1 MVSGP
6 SAGGPKAPKGHPE
19 DTPRISGDVPRARV
33 TGASRASAP
42 KITHAQAPVTPNPV
56 ADASVDTCPDTQG
69 TAAETFPRGA
79 GEAFATEQCA
89 PVDLPIPGKEPRGT
103 SGNPPIDAAGD
114 TVGSHPE
121 DAAEAPRHDAG
132 DADDTPVG
140 PWGKDAGASAG
151 SPAGAP
157 GDDPDTSAGSSQGPS
172 DTLAKS
178 PTAGREDAAGAP
190 SEVPGAAPGTPG
202 KVPGKPAGAL
212 RGVAGRAA
220 GRAATAAGA
229 AAGKAGGVLWLVDR
243 ARKALT
249 NILSSLEA
257 LVAQAVSGGVAGI
270 VGGLAGAVGG
280 FFSGVAAFVA
290 THVAAVGACLAATVV
305 VCAVVATGVSS
316 DSLRSADDDPCRV
329 VAEGAAQTVSVEGT
343 GEAPGESEGAMA
355 ANVAR
360 LVGVLKAYG
369 LSDAQCAGIVG
380 NMAAECGYDFSQVEG
395 IYDEWGG
402 VGPKKREALSDPEAH
417 CAWLFSAYASQGLS
431 INQSVYLA
439 PEDGNHWP
447 ALGFC
452 SWTGGQAYR
461 LYSRASQV
469 GADWADPDFQIAYY
483 LCYGD
488 RETTGR
494 SGTANGEQFLAHYA
508 EQTSS
513 MGMDECVAWY
523 VEHFHGQSMG
533 NAGTARIN
541 GAHRFESL
549 IASTPAA
556 PVSGAMKGYLDRLHL
571 IAGVEASESS
581 VERAVAAD
589 GRLRLCRDASTDAGM
604 GASTIAEAA
613 ASWAWADKSLAA
625 NDGTEAYVEAHDRVQ
640 GPGVNYR
647 DCGIAVA
654 TAVRWSGADADYPLA
669 DTTANQLPY
678 LAASEKW
685 QKVCD
690 FDGEDK
696 VALLQPGDVLIADN
710 VGRDGQVLGCGHTA
724 IYTGSA
730 LLASIDGVN
739 PIYDIVQASLNA
751 YSPAAGHHSQL
762 LNDTR
767 SYVAYRC
774 VRPDNG
780 VTGAGTATDGQPLD
794 GANATQRAIVQAAMA
809 TPSTGAGYCASW
821 VSQVYSAAGLGY
833 PAGNACDQ
841 YARWCTSSN
850 LDELK
855 VGMIV
860 AVPKHPMTAAG
871 QIYGHVGIY
880 VGGGKVMHNVGS
892 IRTDNILSWIQSYGT
907 VATPKWGFATARTV
921 A

>member
-1 MVSGP
+1 M
-6 SAGGPKAPKGHPE
+6 
-19 DTPRISGDVPRARV
+19 
-33 TGASRASAP
+33 
-42 KITHAQAPVTPNPV
+42 
-56 ADASVDTCPDTQG
+56 
-69 TAAETFPRGA
+69 
-79 GEAFATEQCA
+79 
-89 PVDLPIPGKEPRGT
+89 GK
-103 SGNPPIDAAGD
+103 AAGK
-114 TVGSHPE
+114 
-121 DAAEAPRHDAG
+121 AA
-132 DADDTPVG
+132 
-140 PWGKDAGASAG
+140 W
-151 SPAGAP
+151 
-157 GDDPDTSAGSSQGPS
+157 
-172 DTLAKS
+172 
-178 PTAGREDAAGAP
+178 
-190 SEVPGAAPGTPG
+190 
-202 KVPGKPAGAL
+202 
-212 RGVAGRAA
+212 
-220 GRAATAAGA
+220 AAGA
-229 AAGKAGGVLWLVDR
+229 AAGKAGGVLWLLDR
-243 ARKALT
+243 ARKTLT
-249 NILSSLEA
+249 NLLASLEA
-257 LVAQAVSGGVAGI
+257 MVSQAVSGGVAGI
-270 VGGLAGAVGG
+270 VGTIAGAVGG
-280 FFSGVAAFVA
+280 FFSGIAAFVA
-290 THVAAVGACLAATVV
+290 SHVAAAAACVACTVA
-305 VCAVVATGVSS
+305 VCAVVATGASS
-316 DSLRSADDDPCRV
+316 DALRSADDDPCRV
-329 VAEGAAQTVSVEGT
+329 VADGGAQTVSVAGT

-369 LSDAQCAGIVG
+369 LSDAQCAGVVG

-402 VGPKKREALSDPEAH
+402 VGPKKREALEDPEAH
-417 CAWLFSAYASQGLS
+417 CARLFSAYASQGLS

-461 LYSRASQV
+461 LHSRAAQV

-508 EQTSS
+508 ERTAS
-513 MGMDECVAWY
+513 MDADGCVAWY
-523 VEHFHGQSMG
+523 VENFHGQSMG
-533 NAGTARIN
+533 NAGSARIA

-571 IAGVEASESS
+571 VAGIEASESS
-581 VERAVAAD
+581 VERAVASD
-589 GRLRLCRDASTDAGM
+589 GRLRLCRGASTEAGM

-625 NDGTEAYVEAHDRVQ
+625 NNGTEAYIEAHDRVQ

-678 LAASEKW
+678 LASSGKW
-685 QKVCD
+685 RKVCD
-690 FDGEDK
+690 LDGEDK

-710 VGRDGQVLGCGHTA
+710 VGRDGQVLPCGHTA

-730 LLASIDGVN
+730 LLASIDGIN
-739 PIYDIVQASLNA
+739 PTYDIVQASLNA

-774 VRPDNG
+774 VEPDNG
-780 VTGAGTATDGQPLD
+780 IGSDGAVTDGQPLD

-809 TPSTGAGYCASW
+809 TPSTGAGYCAAW
-821 VSQVYSAAGLGY
+821 VSEVYAAAGLGY

-841 YARWCTSSN
+841 YARWCTSSD

-892 IRTDNILSWIQSYGT
+892 IRTDNIINWIQSYGT
-907 VATPKWGFATARTV
+907 VATPRWGFATARSV